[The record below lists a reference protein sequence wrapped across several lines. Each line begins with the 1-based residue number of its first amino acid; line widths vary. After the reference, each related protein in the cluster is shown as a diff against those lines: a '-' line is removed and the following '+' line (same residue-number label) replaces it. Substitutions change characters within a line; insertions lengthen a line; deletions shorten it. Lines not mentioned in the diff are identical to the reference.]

1 MRRRRVVAGEAER
14 VERAQL
20 AGEEAPAG
28 LGVAGVEAALEA
40 ELERDAGRPDRRGDV
55 ERRGEVVGERLLAE
69 RRQAPADRL
78 PDQRRVGVRGGGDD
92 DGIGFVERGLD
103 RCGGADAGLGGD
115 GRGPVGDRVGDDDLV
130 DARRRGEQPGVEAT
144 DPARAE
150 LGDLHRARAST
161 SAARPIRS
169 DSAGASH
176 VLSCSTISQP
186 P

>member
-1 MRRRRVVAGEAER
+1 MAAATSSVAVRSSASGFSQNVGRRRPIDSRISVAWAF
-14 VERAQL
+14 
-20 AGEEAPAG
+20 
-28 LGVAGVEAALEA
+28 VAAAMTTA
-40 ELERDAGRPDRRGDV
+40 SASSNAASIDAAARTPVSAATAAARS
-55 ERRGEVVGERLLAE
+55 
-69 RRQAPADRL
+69 
-78 PDQRRVGVRGGGDD
+78 
-92 DGIGFVERGLD
+92 GIG
-103 RCGGADAGLGGD
+103 
-115 GRGPVGDRVGDDDLV
+115 VGDDDLV
-130 DARRRGEQPGVEAT
+130 DARRRGEQPRVEPT